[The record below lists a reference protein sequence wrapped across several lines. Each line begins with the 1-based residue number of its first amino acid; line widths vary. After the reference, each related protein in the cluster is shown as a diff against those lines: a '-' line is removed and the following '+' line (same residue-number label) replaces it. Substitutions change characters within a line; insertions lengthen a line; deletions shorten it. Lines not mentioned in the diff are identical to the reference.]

1 MEKSGF
7 SKDLNEGIF
16 SLQASRS
23 RMYATSALA
32 GLQWLFFIFANTIV
46 VPLSVGQ
53 AFHLA
58 PAVITAS
65 LERAFIYTGIAC
77 ILQAL
82 IGHHFPVMEGHAGL
96 WWGVVLSL
104 ALSAGEAG
112 QSLALVGGSLAVG
125 FICSGISIIVL
136 GIVGAG
142 WWLRRLFNPVVTST
156 FYFLLG
162 TQLTQFFFKGMLGL
176 SNSSIIQPSITLFS
190 LALMLVVMALSIWG
204 RGLVSSFALLIGLVV
219 GWIVFDLLFPSHGQ
233 TLAPAGKALFALF
246 PWGRPAF
253 DPGLIAAALLAGLLS
268 TSNTY
273 ATFEGAKTI
282 FAPAEPAQY
291 KRSFI
296 LSGLN
301 SIVAGFLGLVP
312 YAPYTSAIGFLRSTR
327 IPGRGPFILGA
338 AFLILLGAIPALDQF
353 FASLPLVVGDAV
365 LFVAYLQL
373 FGTALS
379 SLDDF
384 TFTAKT
390 IYRIALPVLFGLA
403 LMIIPSSTFA
413 SIPTLIRP
421 LLQSGLVMGILL
433 ALILENTIR
442 WESQERTSAQGR

>member
-1 MEKSGF
+1 M
-7 SKDLNEGIF
+7 
-16 SLQASRS
+16 QASSS
-23 RMYATSALA
+23 RTYTTSALA
-32 GLQWLFFIFANTIV
+32 GLQWLFFLFANTIV

-58 PAVITAS
+58 PTVITAS

-82 IGHHFPVMEGHAGL
+82 IGHRLPVMEGHAGL

-104 ALSAGEAG
+104 ALSAGAAG

-125 FICSGISIIVL
+125 FILSGISTVVL

-142 WWLRRLFNPVVTST
+142 WWLRRLFNPIVTST

-162 TQLTQFFFKGMLGL
+162 AQLTQFFFKGMLGL
-176 SNSSIIQPSITLFS
+176 SNGTIIQPSITLFS
-190 LALMLVVMALSIWG
+190 LVLMLFVMGLSIWG
-204 RGLVSSFALLIGLVV
+204 RGLVSSFALLIGIVS
-219 GWIVFDLLFPSHGQ
+219 GWIVFDLLFPGHDQ
-233 TLAPAGKALFALF
+233 TLAPAGSALFALF
-246 PWGRPAF
+246 PWGGPAF
-253 DPGLIAAALLAGLLS
+253 DPGLISSAVLAGLLS

-282 FAPAEPAQY
+282 FVAAEPAQY
-291 KRSFI
+291 RRSFI

-301 SIVAGFLGLVP
+301 SVVAGFLGLVP
-312 YAPYTSAIGFLRSTR
+312 YAPYTSSIGFLRSTR
-327 IPGRGPFILGA
+327 ILDRGPFLLGA
-338 AFLILLGAIPALDQF
+338 SILILLGVIPALGQL

-379 SLDDF
+379 SLDSF

-403 LMIIPSSTFA
+403 LMTIPGNAFVSVPA
-413 SIPTLIRP
+413 LIRP

-433 ALILENTIR
+433 AIILENTIH
-442 WESQERTSAQGR
+442 WES